1 MQGATAAVL
10 DSERQIDIST
20 PAPHIGCDLLPA
32 QGPAGNIFQI
42 THPMRGATVQD
53 KQLAVIWAISIHAPC
68 EGCDI
73 SLILANLSQS
83 DFNSRTP

>member
-1 MQGATAAVL
+1 MMGATVVVWAVCL
-10 DSERQIDIST
+10 SIPFQ
-20 PAPHIGCDLLPA
+20 LPY
-32 QGPAGNIFQI
+32 PV
-42 THPMRGATVQD
+42 RGATVQD
-53 KQLAVIWAISIHAPC
+53 KQLAVIWAISIPAPR